1 MERNVVVTFFASES
15 VVCRKNSSICAKS
28 IRNAESQAPC
38 SPTQSESAWLQD
50 PTPAP
55 SACTLRV
62 LTLYEGSLLKI
73 IVILKSVTEAD
84 SNTNPIT
91 LPVLNQNMGG
101 EDWGQRVKT
110 KEGQV

>member
-1 MERNVVVTFFASES
+1 MLWSLSLPLKVWCAERTAASA
-15 VVCRKNSSICAKS
+15 RS

-55 SACTLRV
+55 SACTLQV

-73 IVILKSVTEAD
+73 IVILKSVIEAD